1 MVMIYKVL
9 DDLELSLSVR
19 QVTVHCDPSTS
30 TFLWWSGRNTDL
42 HTGDG

>member
-9 DDLELSLSVR
+9 DDLELRLSVR

>member
-19 QVTVHCDPSTS
+19 QVTVHCDPSTVSQTLS
-30 TFLWWSGRNTDL
+30 TSVIHVTTTR
-42 HTGDG
+42 